1 MVWPFVPGT
10 WQVIPVRAR
19 SLMEEKADAK
29 TSLREAAM
37 RALENAYAPYSN
49 FRVGAALQTRDGTVI
64 TGCNMENSAYGLA
77 ICAETLAVAS
87 AVSQGL
93 TEFDEI
99 AIATDDSEPT
109 PPCGACRQVLNEF
122 APSIKISSYTR
133 DGKEASWTL
142 DELLPHAFV
151 LHQSR
156 GRT

>member
-1 MVWPFVPGT
+1 MH
-10 WQVIPVRAR
+10 
-19 SLMEEKADAK
+19 AK
-29 TSLREAAM
+29 PKTNASLREEAI
-37 RALENAYAPYSN
+37 RALDNAYAPYSN
-49 FRVGAALQTRDGTVI
+49 FRVGAALRTADGRVV

-93 TEFDEI
+93 TEFEEI

-122 APSIKISSYTR
+122 APRIKVSSYTR

>member
-1 MVWPFVPGT
+1 MHPKST
-10 WQVIPVRAR
+10 TNA
-19 SLMEEKADAK
+19 
-29 TSLREAAM
+29 SLREEAI
-37 RALENAYAPYSN
+37 RALDNAYAPYSN
-49 FRVGAALQTRDGTVI
+49 FRVGAALRTVDGRVV

-93 TEFDEI
+93 TEFEEI

-122 APSIKISSYTR
+122 APRIRVSSYTR

>member
-1 MVWPFVPGT
+1 MKQNST
-10 WQVIPVRAR
+10 KQ
-19 SLMEEKADAK
+19 

-37 RALENAYAPYSN
+37 RALDNAYAPYSN
-49 FRVGAALQTRDGTVI
+49 FRVGAALRTSSGELI

-93 TEFDEI
+93 TDFEEI

-122 APSIKISSYTR
+122 APNIRISSYTR
-133 DGKEASWTL
+133 DGKEAEWSL
-142 DELLPHAFV
+142 EELLPHAFV
-151 LHQSR
+151 LNPSR
-156 GRT
+156 GRV

>member
-1 MVWPFVPGT
+1 MHPKSQT
-10 WQVIPVRAR
+10 NA
-19 SLMEEKADAK
+19 
-29 TSLREAAM
+29 SLREEAI
-37 RALENAYAPYSN
+37 RALDNAYAPYSN
-49 FRVGAALQTRDGTVI
+49 FRVGAALRTADGRVV

-93 TEFDEI
+93 TEFEEI

-122 APSIKISSYTR
+122 APRIRVSSYTR

>member
-1 MVWPFVPGT
+1 MKR
-10 WQVIPVRAR
+10 Q
-19 SLMEEKADAK
+19 AK
-29 TSLREAAM
+29 TEASLREAAL
-37 RALENAYAPYSN
+37 RALDNAYAPYSN
-49 FRVGAALQTRDGTVI
+49 FRVGAALRTRSGEVV

-99 AIATDDSEPT
+99 AIATEDSEPT

-122 APSIKISSYTR
+122 APKIRISSYTR
-133 DGKEASWTL
+133 GGREAAWTL

-151 LHQSR
+151 LNPSR
-156 GRT
+156 GRV

>member
-1 MVWPFVPGT
+1 MKRDSK
-10 WQVIPVRAR
+10 Q
-19 SLMEEKADAK
+19 DD
-29 TSLREAAM
+29 SLREAAL
-37 RALENAYAPYSN
+37 RALDNAYAPYSN
-49 FRVGAALQTRDGTVI
+49 FRVGAALRTRSGEVV

-122 APSIKISSYTR
+122 APDITISSYTR
-133 DGKEASWTL
+133 EGREATWTL
-142 DELLPHAFV
+142 RELLPHAFV
-151 LHQSR
+151 LNPSR
-156 GRT
+156 GRV

>member
-1 MVWPFVPGT
+1 MG
-10 WQVIPVRAR
+10 A
-19 SLMEEKADAK
+19 KATTNA
-29 TSLREAAM
+29 SLREEAI
-37 RALENAYAPYSN
+37 RALDNAYAPYSN
-49 FRVGAALQTRDGTVI
+49 FRVGAALRTADGRIV

-93 TEFDEI
+93 TEFEEI

-122 APSIKISSYTR
+122 APRIRVSSYTR

>member
-1 MVWPFVPGT
+1 M
-10 WQVIPVRAR
+10 AA
-19 SLMEEKADAK
+19 KAEPKA
-29 TSLREAAM
+29 SLREAAL
-37 RALENAYAPYSN
+37 RALDNAYAPYSN
-49 FRVGAALQTRDGTVI
+49 FRVGAALRTKDGHLI

-99 AIATDDSEPT
+99 AIATEDSEQT

-122 APSIKISSYTR
+122 APNIRVYSYTR
-133 DGKEASWTL
+133 DGQEASWTL

-151 LHQSR
+151 LHQPR
-156 GRT
+156 GRM